1 MRRHRHLPLA
11 AIFGLMLSGCCM
23 VDAQPQE
30 DVRIVAAADII
41 FLVDSSWSIG
51 KEHFQLVREFLYDV
65 VKSLAVGGNDFR
77 FALVQ
82 FSGNPH
88 TEFQLN
94 TYHSTQD
101 VLSHISNMPYLGG
114 GNKTG
119 KGLEYL
125 IQNHLTKA
133 AGSRASDGVP
143 QIIIVL
149 TDGRSQDDVALPSSV
164 LKSAD
169 VNVFAVGV
177 QDAMEGELKEVVSEP
192 RDTHLFNL
200 ENITAL
206 HAIVGDL
213 VASVCTSLTPEM
225 AGAKG
230 VIKDVTAQE
239 SADLIFLIDGSNN
252 IGSVNFPAIRDFLV
266 NFIERLSVGTQEIQI
281 GVVQYSDQPRTEFS
295 LNRYSTKADVLN
307 AVKALSFLGG
317 EEANIGAALESVVE
331 NHFTRAGG
339 SRIEEGVPQVLV
351 LISGGESSDDI
362 REAVLAV
369 KQASIFSFSIG
380 VLKADSA
387 ELQQIAT
394 DGSFAF
400 TALDIRN
407 LADLQELLL
416 PNLVGVAQRLILL
429 NAPTF
434 VTEVVEVNKKDIVF
448 LIDGTTALGTSQ
460 FVAIRDFIIRIIQRL
475 EIGPDLIQVA
485 VAQYANT
492 VKPEFNFS
500 ASQNKKDVIG
510 TIRKLKS
517 MGGTTLNTGLALD
530 FVRKNF
536 FTSSAGYRSDEG
548 VLPMLVLITGG
559 KSTDDVAQPAAEIKR
574 NGIVVLTIGSRN
586 ADQSELQAIA
596 QEANF
601 AFTSAAFSTA
611 AMQGIL
617 PEVLTPI
624 KTLSGEV
631 VIQEIPEVQSK
642 RDIIFLLDGS
652 LNVGNAYFP
661 FVRDFVVSLVNGL
674 DVGNDNVRVGLVQ
687 FSDTPTTEFF
697 LNTFPNKADIITRLR
712 QLFPKGGSVLN
723 TGSALDFV
731 LTNHFTEAGG
741 SRIDEQV
748 PQVLVLLVAGQ
759 SADAFIQASN
769 ALARAGVLTFC
780 VGVRD
785 ADKAELEQMA
795 FNPRLVHFMDD
806 FSSLGALPQELI
818 SPLTTYV
825 SGGVEEVPLTPSVS
839 KQDILFMID
848 GSSNLVG
855 QFPLVRDFVHKIIS
869 QLNVKPDAIRVSVAQ
884 YSDNVQVEFTFDQIP
899 SKQEI
904 LQKVKRMKIK
914 TGRQLNMGAALDY
927 AVRNLFVKRA
937 GSRIEEGVPQFLV
950 LLSAGRSTDNVEQPA
965 EALKGIG
972 VVVFIIAAKNAD
984 ITELERIV
992 YGPQFILK
1000 VDSLSRIGD
1009 IQPQIVNLLQTIE
1022 IQRPETA
1029 DESEKKDVVF
1039 VIDGSDGA
1047 RSGFPALRAFVQRVV
1062 ESLDVSP
1069 DRVRVAVVQYSNIIQ
1084 PEFLLNAYTD
1094 KADVISAI
1102 RGLSIMGGAPLNT
1115 GAALDY
1121 VLKNVFTSPTGSRTA
1136 EGVPQLLILL
1146 TSGKSRDD
1154 VRRPSVA
1161 LKTGGMVPLGIGIG
1175 NADIT
1180 ELQTISY
1187 VPDFAVAIPDFNQ
1200 LDTVQQ
1206 VISERVTRLTREQIE
1221 GLVPDF
1227 ELTTPSPVSSKKDVV
1242 FLIDGS
1248 QFVTSEFSLIRGLIE
1263 RMVNSL
1269 DVGFDATRVAVV
1281 QFSDDSRVD
1290 FLLNA
1295 HSSKD
1300 EVLSA
1305 VRKLRPK
1312 FGQRVNVGA
1321 ALEYVSKNI
1330 FTRTSGSRIEEGV
1343 PQFLILLYSRKSAD
1357 DIEDPAL
1364 QIKLAGV
1371 APLTIAKNVDP
1382 EELTKISLSPEY
1394 IFSVRNFQE
1403 LPSLEQKL
1411 LTPIRTL
1418 TSDQIQSLLGD
1429 IIVPPDLD
1437 GDKKDVIFLI
1447 DSSDGVRSDGLA
1459 HIRDFIIRIVQQLDV
1474 GPNKVRIGVA
1484 QFSNTVFEEFL
1495 LKQHKTKDAVLQAI
1509 RRLRLKGGSPLN
1521 VGNALDY
1528 VVKNYFIRS
1537 AGSRIEDGVPQHLVL
1552 LLGGR
1557 SQDDVTTPSALI
1569 ASTGVKIL
1577 GVGARN
1583 ADGTQLQRITNDPR
1597 LAFIIRDF
1605 TALPTIEKRFIKSF
1619 EEPQEPTLAPPPI
1632 PIPIPD
1638 GKKEVD
1644 IVFLLDSSINL
1655 GRENFQQV
1663 IQFVYSIIDALY
1675 SDDKSIK
1682 VGLAQYNSD
1691 VTDEFF
1697 LKDYTTKDQILR
1709 AINRVA
1715 YKGGRVANTGEGIR
1729 HIQAK
1734 HFVKEAGG
1742 RGEDR
1747 VPQVAFIVTG
1757 GKPLDDGQ
1765 TAALAL
1771 ANAGVKV
1778 FAVGVKNIDLDEV
1791 SKLSSDSA
1799 TAFRVATAQELSE
1812 LNEQVLITLDAVM
1825 EEQLCPGVS
1834 EARECKLDVILGFD
1848 VSDVGPGQNIFNSQ
1862 RALESKVEIILNRIT
1877 QMQRISCT
1885 GNQQPTVRVAIMA
1898 QTPTGVVEAFDFSE
1912 YQPELFAKFRD
1923 ISNRGPYVLTAQ
1935 TLSSYQSKF
1944 RTAPANNVKVVI
1956 HLTDGIDGGMAQ
1968 LEAASAALQREGV
1981 KALIFVGLE
1990 RTQNFEDV
1998 MQLEFG
2004 RGFTYNRPLRV
2015 NLLDLDF
2022 ELAEQL
2028 DNVAEKACC
2037 RVPCKCSGQRGDRGV
2052 LGTIGPKGVPGEN
2065 GYRGYPGDEGGPG
2078 ERGPAGVNGTQGFQ
2092 GCPGQ
2097 RGIKGSRGFPG
2108 EKGELG
2114 EIGLDGIDG
2123 EEGQRGLPGTSG
2135 ERGNA
2140 GRRGDKGVKGV
2151 RGIRGDQGPRGD
2163 PGERGADITQRGSR
2177 GPKGEIGPMG
2187 EPGPDGGPGSPGGV
2201 GNDGSFG
2208 RRGLPGNK
2216 GAKGAPGLQGT
2227 VGEQGTRGPQGP
2239 PGQIGTPG
2247 LRGEQGIPGP
2257 RGGGGAAGPPGDR
2270 GRIGSLGRKGEPGDL
2285 GPKGQPGYPGPR
2297 GETGAD
2303 GLDGVGGPGPK
2314 GKKGE
2319 TGFLGY
2325 PGRKDEAGPKGEPGN
2340 PGPKGIKGRRG
2351 PVGNPGTSGQK
2362 GEIGYPGPPGLKGG
2376 RGESKDQCEL
2386 IRSIKDKCPCCYGP
2400 KECPVYPTELA
2411 FAIDTSSGVNN
2422 DVFNR
2427 MKQAVLR
2434 VANNLTIA
2442 ESNCPRGAR
2451 VAVVTYNSDVTTEI
2465 RFADAR
2471 KKTNLL
2477 EQLQNLQITLTTKQ
2491 RSLETAMSFVARN
2504 TFKRARSGF
2513 LMRKVAVFFS
2523 NGPTRASSQLNDAV
2537 LKLYDAGVTPVF
2549 LTNREDRALINA
2561 LQMNNSAVGQAIV
2574 LPTAV
2579 VPLNQTIRRLLRCH
2593 ICLDVCDPDPT
2604 CGFSPQRPFFR
2615 DRRAAPTD
2623 VDIDMAFLLDSSES
2637 TSPSQFNEMKKYISY
2652 IVNQLEISSNP
2663 KASQHHARV
2672 AVLQHAPYEY
2682 ESNSNSLPVKVELS
2696 LTDYGSKDKMMDFI
2710 QNQMVQL
2717 YGTRALGSAIKYTTG
2732 HVFESAPN
2740 PRDLKVLV
2748 LMMTGEV
2755 KKQEL
2760 EHLERVILGA
2770 KCRGYFFVVLGIGKK
2785 VNVKNIYSLASE
2797 PNDVFFKLVEKP
2809 SELHEEPLLRFAKLL
2824 PSFISSENSFYLS
2837 PDIRKQCDWVQDDQ
2851 LAKSSA
2857 KFGQKRIYVANNVTT
2872 SAPTTTTT
2880 SATTS
2885 ARKATT
2891 TTASA
2896 TTSARKATTTTA
2908 NTATSARKATTTNTT
2923 TSARKATTTTANTT
2937 TSARKATTT
2946 NTTTSARK
2954 ATTTTANTTTSA
2966 RKATTTTANTTTSAR
2981 KATTTTANTTPGART
2996 TPTPSAS
3003 TAATDKPAVK
3013 VESEIQITDITE
3025 NSAKLRWVNPEPQT
3039 VDFFDI
3045 SITSTQDHSLV
3056 LKLNL
3061 TSTERVIGGLRSG
3074 QKYQVAIT
3082 GYHKSQ
3088 VKVTYMGT
3096 FSTKSMPVS
3105 KAHSVATA
3113 NLMVNTEPW
3122 EQPEIDLTDPC
3133 LLDFDM
3139 GTQCKEYQVMWFF
3152 DYKNKICTQVWYGG
3166 CGGNANRFETE
3177 ADCISRCLK
3186 PSAEKVMQ
3194 QQQPPL
3200 EKRLLP
3206 VTDICRLQKEEGTC
3220 RDFVL
3225 KWYYDSETKSC
3236 ARFWYGGCGG
3246 NENKFNTQ
3254 KECEKVCIPAHI
3266 NPGVVTTIET

>member
-1 MRRHRHLPLA
+1 MRRLRHLPLA
-11 AIFGLMLSGCCM
+11 AIFCLMLSGCCM
-23 VDAQPQE
+23 VDAQQQG
-30 DVRIVAAADII
+30 DVKIVAAADII

-82 FSGNPH
+82 FSGNPL

-94 TYHSTQD
+94 TYHSNQD

-114 GNKTG
+114 GTKTG
-119 KGLEYL
+119 KGLEYV

-169 VNVFAVGV
+169 VNVFAIGV

-266 NFIERLSVGTQEIQI
+266 NFIERLSVGTQEIHI

-380 VLKADSA
+380 VLNADSA

-394 DGSFAF
+394 DGSFTF

-416 PNLVGVAQRLILL
+416 PNIVGVAQRLILL

-448 LIDGTTALGTSQ
+448 LIDGTTALGSSQ
-460 FVAIRDFIIRIIQRL
+460 FGVIRDFIARIIQRL

-485 VAQYANT
+485 VAQYADT
-492 VKPEFNFS
+492 VKPEFYFS
-500 ASQNKKDVIG
+500 ASQNKKDVISAV
-510 TIRKLKS
+510 RKLKLN
-517 MGGTTLNTGLALD
+517 GGTALNTGSALD

-548 VLPMLVLITGG
+548 VLPMLVLVTGG
-559 KSTDDVAQPAAEIKR
+559 KSTDDVFQPAAEIKR
-574 NGIVVLTIGSRN
+574 NGIVVLTIGSKN

-601 AFTSAAFSTA
+601 AFTSATFSIPA
-611 AMQGIL
+611 LQGIL

-624 KTLSGEV
+624 RTLSGEV
-631 VIQEIPEVQSK
+631 VIQEIPQVQSK

-661 FVRDFVVSLVNGL
+661 FVRDFVVSLVNDL

-697 LNTFPNKADIITRLR
+697 LNTFPTKADIIARLR
-712 QLFPKGGSVLN
+712 QLFPRGGSVLN
-723 TGSALDFV
+723 TGLALDFV
-731 LTNHFTEAGG
+731 LTNHFIEAGG

-780 VGVRD
+780 IGVRN

-795 FNPRLVHFMDD
+795 FNPRMVYFMDD
-806 FSSLGALPQELI
+806 FNFLAALPQELI
-818 SPLTTYV
+818 NPLTTYV
-825 SGGVEEVPLTPSVS
+825 SGGVEEVPLAPSES

-848 GSSNLVG
+848 GSANLLG
-855 QFPLVRDFVHKIIS
+855 QFPGVRDFVHRTIS
-869 QLNVKPDAIRVSVAQ
+869 ELNVKPDAIRVSVAQ
-884 YSDNVQVEFTFDQIP
+884 YSDDVQVEFTFDEIP

-914 TGRQLNMGAALDY
+914 TGKQLNIGAALDY
-927 AVRNLFVKRA
+927 AVRNLFVKSA
-937 GSRIEEGVPQFLV
+937 GSRIEERVPQFLV

-972 VVVFIIAAKNAD
+972 VVVFIISAKTAD
-984 ITELERIV
+984 LRELERIV
-992 YGPQFILK
+992 YAPQFILK
-1000 VDSLSRIGD
+1000 VDSLPRIGD
-1009 IQPQIVNLLQTIE
+1009 IQPKIVNLLKTIE
-1022 IQRPETA
+1022 IQRPA
-1029 DESEKKDVVF
+1029 DESQKKDVVF
-1039 VIDGSDGA
+1039 LIDGSDGA

-1062 ESLDVSP
+1062 ESLDVSS
-1069 DRVRVAVVQYSNIIQ
+1069 DRVCVAVVQYSNVIQ
-1084 PEFLLNAYTD
+1084 PEFLLNTYSD
-1094 KADVISAI
+1094 KSDLISAI
-1102 RGLSIMGGAPLNT
+1102 QGLSIMGGAPLNT

-1121 VLKNVFTSPTGSRTA
+1121 VIKNVFTSPAGSRIA

-1146 TSGKSRDD
+1146 TSGKSKDD

-1161 LKTGGMVPLGIGIG
+1161 LKTSGMVPLGIGIG
-1175 NADIT
+1175 DADIT

-1206 VISERVTRLTREQIE
+1206 VISERVTRITRKQIE
-1221 GLVPDF
+1221 ELVPDF
-1227 ELTTPSPVSSKKDVV
+1227 ELPSPSPESSKKDVV

-1248 QFVTSEFSLIRGLIE
+1248 QFVTSEFNLIRGLIE
-1263 RMVNSL
+1263 RLVNSL
-1269 DVGFDATRVAVV
+1269 DVGFDATRVAVI
-1281 QFSDDSRVD
+1281 QFSDDPKVE

-1295 HSSKD
+1295 YSSKD

-1305 VRKLRPK
+1305 VRRLRPK

-1321 ALEYVSKNI
+1321 ALEYVLKNI
-1330 FTRTSGSRIEEGV
+1330 FTRPSGSRIEEGV
-1343 PQFLILLYSRKSAD
+1343 PQFLILLYSRPSAD
-1357 DIEDPAL
+1357 EVEDPAL
-1364 QIKLAGV
+1364 QIKVTGV

-1394 IFSVRNFQE
+1394 IFSVRSFQE
-1403 LPSLEQKL
+1403 LPSLDQKL

-1418 TSDQIQSLLGD
+1418 TSDQIQRLLED
-1429 IIVPPDLD
+1429 IKVPSELD
-1437 GDKKDVIFLI
+1437 GNEKDVIFLI
-1447 DSSDGVRSDGLA
+1447 DSSDSIRTDGLA

-1484 QFSNTVFEEFL
+1484 QFSNIVFPEFL

-1509 RRLRLKGGSPLN
+1509 RRLRLRGGSPLN
-1521 VGNALDY
+1521 VGAALDY
-1528 VVKNYFIRS
+1528 VVKNYFVKS

-1557 SQDDVTTPSALI
+1557 SQDDVTRPSALI
-1569 ASTGVKIL
+1569 ASTGVKIQ

-1583 ADGTQLQRITNDPR
+1583 ADSTQLQRIINDPR
-1597 LAFIIRDF
+1597 LAFVIRDF
-1605 TALPTIEKRFIKSF
+1605 TELPTIEKRFIESF
-1619 EEPQEPTLAPPPI
+1619 KKPQESTPILPTI
-1632 PIPIPD
+1632 PVPD

-1709 AINRVA
+1709 AINRVV
-1715 YKGGRVANTGEGIR
+1715 YRGGRVANTGEGIK
-1729 HIQAK
+1729 HILAK
-1734 HFVKEAGG
+1734 HFVKEAGS

-1771 ANAGVKV
+1771 TNAGVKV

-1834 EARECKLDVILGFD
+1834 ESRECNLDVILGFD

-1877 QMQRISCT
+1877 QMQRISCS

-1898 QTPTGVVEAFDFSE
+1898 QTPTGAIEGFDFSE
-1912 YQPELFAKFRD
+1912 YQPELFEKFQDMR
-1923 ISNRGPYVLTAQ
+1923 NRGPYVLTPQ
-1935 TLSSYQSKF
+1935 TLRSYQNKF
-1944 RTAPANNVKVVI
+1944 RTAPADSVKVVI
-1956 HLTDGIDGGMAQ
+1956 HLTDGVDGVMAQ
-1968 LEAASAALQREGV
+1968 LEAASVALQREGI

-1990 RTQNFEDV
+1990 RTPNFEDV

-2028 DNVAEKACC
+2028 DNIAEKVCC
-2037 RVPCKCSGQRGDRGV
+2037 RVPCKCSGQRGDRGMP
-2052 LGTIGPKGVPGEN
+2052 GTIGPKGISGEN

-2078 ERGPAGVNGTQGFQ
+2078 ERGPPGVNGTQGFQ

-2123 EEGQRGLPGTSG
+2123 EEGERGLPGASG
-2135 ERGNA
+2135 DRGNA
-2140 GRRGDKGVKGV
+2140 GRRGVKGEKGN
-2151 RGIRGDQGPRGD
+2151 RGERGDRGLRGD
-2163 PGERGADITQRGSR
+2163 PGETGLDNTQRGPR
-2177 GPKGEIGPMG
+2177 GSKGEIGPMG
-2187 EPGPDGGPGSPGGV
+2187 EPGPDGGAGSPGGA
-2201 GNDGSFG
+2201 GNNGSFG
-2208 RRGLPGNK
+2208 RRGPPGPK

-2270 GRIGSLGRKGEPGDL
+2270 GRIGPLGQKGEPGDI
-2285 GPKGQPGYPGPR
+2285 GTKGQPGFPGPR
-2297 GETGAD
+2297 GETGED
-2303 GLDGVGGPGPK
+2303 GRDGVGRPGPKGKRGETGFPGYPGPKGAAGSRGGGGGPGPK
-2314 GKKGE
+2314 GNR
-2319 TGFLGY
+2319 
-2325 PGRKDEAGPKGEPGN
+2325 GRRGNAGEPGE
-2340 PGPKGIKGRRG
+2340 PGQTGG
-2351 PVGNPGTSGQK
+2351 S
-2362 GEIGYPGPPGLKGG
+2362 GYPGPPGLKGE
-2376 RGESKDQCEL
+2376 RGESKDQCVL

-2422 DVFNR
+2422 DIFNR
-2427 MKQAVLR
+2427 MKQTVLR

-2471 KKTNLL
+2471 KKANLL

-2574 LPTAV
+2574 LPTAA
-2579 VPLNQTIRRLLRCH
+2579 VPLNQTIRRLLTCH
-2593 ICLDVCDPDPT
+2593 ICLDVCDPDPI
-2604 CGFSPQRPFFR
+2604 CGFSPSSQRPFFR
-2615 DRRAAPTD
+2615 DRRAVPTD

-2637 TSPSQFNEMKKYISY
+2637 TTPLQFNEMKKYISY

-2682 ESNSNSLPVKVELS
+2682 ESNSSSLPVKVELS
-2696 LTDYGSKDKMMDFI
+2696 LTDYRSKDKMMDFI
-2710 QNQMVQL
+2710 LNQMAQL
-2717 YGTRALGSAIKYTTG
+2717 YGTRALGSAIKYTIG

-2740 PRDLKVLV
+2740 PRDLKVMV

-2760 EHLERVILGA
+2760 EHLQRVVLGA
-2770 KCRGYFFVVLGIGKK
+2770 KCKGYFFVVLGIGKK

-2837 PDIRKQCDWVQDDQ
+2837 PDIRKQCDWFQGDQ
-2851 LAKSSA
+2851 SAQSSS
-2857 KFGQKRIYVANNVTT
+2857 KFGQKTLYVANNVTT
-2872 SAPTTTTT
+2872 SARTTT
-2880 SATTS
+2880 SAP
-2885 ARKATT
+2885 
-2891 TTASA
+2891 TTANA
-2896 TTSARKATTTTA
+2896 TTSAHKATA
-2908 NTATSARKATTTNTT
+2908 
-2923 TSARKATTTTANTT
+2923 
-2937 TSARKATTT
+2937 
-2946 NTTTSARK
+2946 
-2954 ATTTTANTTTSA
+2954 ANTTTSA
-2966 RKATTTTANTTTSAR
+2966 RKATTTTGSKTTS
-2981 KATTTTANTTPGART
+2981 ART

-3003 TAATDKPAVK
+3003 TAATDKPVVK
-3013 VESEIQITDITE
+3013 VKSEIQIIDITE

-3039 VDFFDI
+3039 LDFFDI
-3045 SITSTQDHSLV
+3045 TITSTQDHSLV

-3088 VKVTYMGT
+3088 AKVTYMET
-3096 FSTKSMPVS
+3096 FSTKSKPVP
-3105 KAHSVATA
+3105 KAPSVATA
-3113 NLMVNTEPW
+3113 NLMVNTEPL
-3122 EQPEIDLTDPC
+3122 ERPEIDLTDPC

-3152 DYKNKICTQVWYGG
+3152 DYKNKICTQIWYGG

-3194 QQQPPL
+3194 QPPL

-3220 RDFVL
+3220 RNFML

-3246 NENKFNTQ
+3246 NENRFNTQ

-3266 NPGVVTTIET
+3266 NPGVVTTIGT